1 MVTTGATEA
10 IAATLL
16 ALCEPGDEVVMF
28 EPSYDSYAACAA
40 MAGAGVRLVRLHPP
54 DWSFDPA
61 ELAAAIGP
69 RTRMILLNT
78 PHNPTGKVFGPDEL
92 ALIAQLCCDHDILAV
107 TDEVYEHLIFEG
119 THIPLATLPGMAERT
134 VSISS
139 GGKTFSFT
147 GWKVGW
153 VTAPAPLLAAVRAVK
168 QFLTYTSGAPFQLAI
183 ARGLS
188 AEPERINALGAEL
201 QAKRDLFCD
210 GLATLG
216 LTVLPTSGHLLRH
229 HRHRRGRPGPERPRL
244 LPGPARTLRRGGHPQ
259 LGVLRRPASRRSP
272 ARRMPAGPWSV
283 GPSAS
288 GTRSCTKRCAVSN
301 CGPLPHDLHQLGRC
315 LHRPGLHRQPGRGV
329 PPEHR
334 GSGGWAAA
342 PMSED
347 RMQSLAYELGISET
361 AFVTPVGGAGGGVG
375 GTTRDTFALR
385 WFSPSVEID
394 LCGHATLASAHVLR
408 QRGVVDG
415 TAPVTFHTRSGPLV
429 AAFEGD
435 RIDLDFPTAPMTTA
449 PLPDALVGE
458 WDDGAVVATGTTDFF
473 CVVVLSS

>member
-1 MVTTGATEA
+1 VRVAHQGQNELVERLRPFTTTIFAAMSDLALATGSLNLGQGFPDTDGPPELAQIAAEAIVAGRNQYPPSQGVPELRVAIAAHQKSWYGLTFSPEDEVMVTTGATEA

-61 ELAAAIGP
+61 ELVAAIGP

-92 ALIAQLCCDHDILAV
+92 ALIAQLCCDHDIVAV

-168 QFLTYTSGAPFQLAI
+168 QFLTYTSGAPVQLAI

-201 QAKRDLFCD
+201 QAKRDFFCD

-216 LTVLPTSGHLLRH
+216 LTVF
-229 HRHRRGRPGPERPRL
+229 RPAATYFATTDIAGIAPGLSAHDFCRTLPERCGVVAIPSSVFYAA
-244 LPGPARTLRRGGHPQ
+244 GQPAVAGSENAGRTLVRWAFCKRDEVLHEA
-259 LGVLRRPASRRSP
+259 LRRLELWA
-272 ARRMPAGPWSV
+272 
-283 GPSAS
+283 PS
-288 GTRSCTKRCAVSN
+288 T
-301 CGPLPHDLHQLGRC
+301 
-315 LHRPGLHRQPGRGV
+315 
-329 PPEHR
+329 
-334 GSGGWAAA
+334 
-342 PMSED
+342 
-347 RMQSLAYELGISET
+347 
-361 AFVTPVGGAGGGVG
+361 
-375 GTTRDTFALR
+375 
-385 WFSPSVEID
+385 
-394 LCGHATLASAHVLR
+394 
-408 QRGVVDG
+408 
-415 TAPVTFHTRSGPLV
+415 
-429 AAFEGD
+429 
-435 RIDLDFPTAPMTTA
+435 
-449 PLPDALVGE
+449 
-458 WDDGAVVATGTTDFF
+458 
-473 CVVVLSS
+473 